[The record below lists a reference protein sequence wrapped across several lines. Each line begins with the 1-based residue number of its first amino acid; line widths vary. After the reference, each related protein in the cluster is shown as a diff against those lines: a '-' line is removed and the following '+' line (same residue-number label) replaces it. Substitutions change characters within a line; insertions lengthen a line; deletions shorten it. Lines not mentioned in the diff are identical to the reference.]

1 MTVRVLAGGGGTE
14 EVDPNFNLVQALY
27 HFDGPNNVNN
37 HTFLDSSGQGH
48 TVNSNNT
55 IAQGTFTPF
64 SAEEGK
70 WSVYFE
76 GSDGNTGLQISDHAD
91 FNLGSGNFTAECW
104 FYVDDDNG
112 NYRRLF
118 GVANSAGANASGAFQ
133 LDIDTNDYPVA
144 YCYHSGGSY
153 ICLLYTS
160 PSPRD

>member
-14 EVDPNFNLVQALY
+14 ETDPNFNLVQALY

-91 FNLGSGNFTAECW
+91 ERLAV
-104 FYVDDDNG
+104 VDE
-112 NYRRLF
+112 
-118 GVANSAGANASGAFQ
+118 
-133 LDIDTNDYPVA
+133 
-144 YCYHSGGSY
+144 
-153 ICLLYTS
+153 
-160 PSPRD
+160 